1 MSTVA
6 VVGAGPVGRATAA
19 YLAHHKIP
27 VALWS
32 PSGKSAQALATGNGR
47 GRLAYEGA
55 LQGEVEVDLLTA
67 PEALAEFDVIIIAV
81 PGHAYPAVLP
91 RVAPRLH
98 ARQLVIVSGALS
110 LAPLW
115 LYERAGEG
123 THAGDRPTVASWG
136 TTLAT
141 ARHGGNDGGPAKV
154 LINTLRASFEVA
166 AIPAARL
173 DRVLAT
179 CRALFGERFTPM
191 DNILATALLNVNPVA
206 HVAEV
211 LPNLTRIDKRENW
224 PLFDNLTPSAARI
237 GEAVDLE
244 RQAIARAFGFSVRSI
259 HEHTHLSYHVP
270 LGSYA
275 DMAVA
280 IHAKYGGPA
289 GPTTLEHRYVLED
302 VPYGLVF
309 YETLAR
315 LVKVPVPN
323 LSAAITLIS
332 SAYGRN
338 LRLDN
343 PLLAELALDASS
355 PAALIARCA
364 DNSHS

>member
-1 MSTVA
+1 MTTVA
-6 VVGAGPVGRATAA
+6 IVGAGPVGRATAA
-19 YLAHHKIP
+19 YLAHHEIP

-32 PSGKSAQALATGNGR
+32 PSGKSTQALTSGGGR

-55 LQGEVEVDLLTA
+55 LHGEADLGILAT
-67 PEALAEFDVIIIAV
+67 PDALATFDVVVIAV

-91 RVAPRLH
+91 RVAAHLH
-98 ARQLVIVSGALS
+98 GKQLVIVSGALS

-115 LYERAGEG
+115 LFERAGKPN
-123 THAGDRPTVASWG
+123 DRPVIASWG

-141 ARHGGNDGGPAKV
+141 ARHAGPAKV
-154 LINTLRASFEVA
+154 LINTLRATFEVA
-166 AIPAARL
+166 AIPSSRL
-173 DRVLAT
+173 GGVLET

-237 GEAVDLE
+237 GVAVDLE
-244 RQAIARAFGFSVRSI
+244 RQAIARAFGFDVRSI

-275 DMAVA
+275 EMAAA
-280 IHAKYGGPA
+280 IHAKYGGPP

-315 LVKVPVPN
+315 LVNVPVPN
-323 LSAAITLIS
+323 MSAAITLIC
-332 SAYGRN
+332 SAYGRD

-343 PLLAELALDASS
+343 PLLTELALATSS
-355 PAALIARCA
+355 PAALVDRCA
-364 DNSHS
+364 GNTLE

>member
-1 MSTVA
+1 MTSVA
-6 VVGAGPVGRATAA
+6 IVGAGPVGRATAA
-19 YLAHHKIP
+19 YLAHHHTP

-32 PSGKSAQALATGNGR
+32 PSGKSTQALAIGGGR

-55 LQGEVEVDLLTA
+55 LQGEVEIGLLA
-67 PEALAEFDVIIIAV
+67 GAHKLAEFDVVLIAV
-81 PGHAYPAVLP
+81 PGHAYPALLP
-91 RVAPRLH
+91 LVAPHLH
-98 ARQLVIVSGALS
+98 GNQLVIVSGALS

-115 LYERAGEG
+115 VYERAGR
-123 THAGDRPTVASWG
+123 AGNRPLVASWG

-141 ARHGGNDGGPAKV
+141 ARHAGPAKV
-154 LINTLRASFEVA
+154 LINTLRSKFEVA

-173 DRVLAT
+173 SEVLQT
-179 CRALFGERFTPM
+179 CQALFGDRFTTC

-224 PLFDNLTPSAARI
+224 PLFDNLTPAAARI

-244 RQAIARAFGFSVRSI
+244 RQAIAAAFGFHVRSI

-270 LGSYA
+270 MGGYA
-275 DMAVA
+275 EMAVA
-280 IHAKYGGPA
+280 IHAKYGGPP

-302 VPYGLVF
+302 VPFGLVF

-315 LVKVPVPN
+315 IVDVPVPN
-323 LSAAITLIS
+323 LSASITLIS
-332 SAYGRN
+332 SAYGRD
-338 LRLDN
+338 LRQDN
-343 PLLAELALDASS
+343 PLLQELALAQAG
-355 PAALIARCA
+355 AAELLTRCA
-364 DNSHS
+364 GEK

>member
-1 MSTVA
+1 
-6 VVGAGPVGRATAA
+6 
-19 YLAHHKIP
+19 
-27 VALWS
+27 
-32 PSGKSAQALATGNGR
+32 
-47 GRLAYEGA
+47 
-55 LQGEVEVDLLTA
+55 
-67 PEALAEFDVIIIAV
+67 
-81 PGHAYPAVLP
+81 VLP
-91 RVAPRLH
+91 RVVPHLH
-98 ARQLVIVSGALS
+98 GNQLVVVSGALS

-115 LYERAGEG
+115 LYERAGKV
-123 THAGDRPTVASWG
+123 GDRPTVASWG

-141 ARHGGNDGGPAKV
+141 ARHVGPATV
-154 LINTLRASFEVA
+154 QINTLRATFEVA

-173 DRVLAT
+173 DYALAT

-224 PLFDNLTPSAARI
+224 PLFDHLTPSAARI

-244 RQAIARAFGFSVRSI
+244 RQAIARAFGFAVRSI

-275 DMAVA
+275 EMAAAV
-280 IHAKYGGPA
+280 HAKYGGPP

-302 VPYGLVF
+302 VPYGLTF

-315 LVKVPVPN
+315 RVNVPVPN
-323 LSAAITLIS
+323 ISGAITLIS
-332 SAYGRN
+332 SAYGRD
-338 LRLDN
+338 LRRDN
-343 PLLAELALDASS
+343 PLLAELALDSAT
-355 PAALIARCA
+355 PAALLARCA
-364 DNSHS
+364 AVA

>member
-1 MSTVA
+1 MTSVA
-6 VVGAGPVGRATAA
+6 IVGAGPVGRATAA
-19 YLAHHKIP
+19 YLAHHNTP

-32 PSGKSAQALATGNGR
+32 PSGKSTQALAIGGGR

-55 LQGEVEVDLLTA
+55 LQGEVEIGLLAT
-67 PEALAEFDVIIIAV
+67 PDALAKFDVVVVAV

-91 RVAPRLH
+91 RVAPHLH
-98 ARQLVIVSGALS
+98 GGQLVIVSGALS

-115 LYERAGEG
+115 LYERAGQ
-123 THAGDRPTVASWG
+123 AGDRPTVASWG

-141 ARHGGNDGGPAKV
+141 ARQAGPAKV
-154 LINTLRASFEVA
+154 LINTLRSKFEVA

-173 DRVLAT
+173 SAALQT
-179 CRALFGERFTPM
+179 CQALFGERFSTC

-244 RQAIARAFGFSVRSI
+244 RQAIARAFGFNVRSI

-275 DMAVA
+275 EMAVA
-280 IHAKYGGPA
+280 IHAKYGGPP

-302 VPYGLVF
+302 VPFGLVF
-309 YETLAR
+309 YESLAR
-315 LVKVPVPN
+315 IVDVPVPN
-323 LSAAITLIS
+323 MSAAITLIS
-332 SAYGRN
+332 SAYGRD
-338 LRLDN
+338 LRQDN
-343 PLLAELALDASS
+343 PLLQELALAQSG
-355 PAALIARCA
+355 AAVLLARCA
-364 DNSHS
+364 GSEQKIQ